1 MWTGSISGCS
11 FFLEYFYHS
20 GIDCCWA
27 WLYFKKKKK
36 KLPADCFPEITFLI
50 TFLVAPQTNLVG
62 KWSTYIY
69 PNLFIDLFFFHLFFF
84 HLLFFL
90 QFVRANDKLNIIYIW
105 IQTLQYI
112 SILNWL
118 TRIFGSK
125 MSFVRFEMLWTYP
138 FDQYKQVMWPL
149 NYWL

>member
-1 MWTGSISGCS
+1 MNRLNFGVQLFLRMFLS
-11 FFLEYFYHS
+11 FRH
-20 GIDCCWA
+20 
-27 WLYFKKKKK
+27 WLLLGLVVFQKKKK
-36 KLPADCFPEITFLI
+36 KLSADCFPEITFLI

-90 QFVRANDKLNIIYIW
+90 QFVRTNDKLNIIYIW